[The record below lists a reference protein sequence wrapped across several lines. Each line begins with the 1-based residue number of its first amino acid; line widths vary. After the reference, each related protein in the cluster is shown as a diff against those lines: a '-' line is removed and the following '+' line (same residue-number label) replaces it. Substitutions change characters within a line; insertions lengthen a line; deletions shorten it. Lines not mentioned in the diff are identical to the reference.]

1 MTAAPDRIPTSQ
13 LIMQYLITLSA
24 DYDMTIIRERVR
36 ARGSA
41 LDNRAGLVCKAYCIC
56 KAGVLDSPVNEY
68 APFYLWGDADAAA
81 DFLWRGAGFDGI
93 VHDFGHPPVRTCVP
107 ETRALGP
114 APTASVTHAVVR
126 TTPVPAE
133 ADLIKL
139 AARLTARITERG
151 QDERGHLALASI
163 DPTTW

>member
-1 MTAAPDRIPTSQ
+1 
-13 LIMQYLITLSA
+13 
-24 DYDMTIIRERVR
+24 MTIIRERVR

-41 LDNRAGLVCKAYCIC
+41 LDNRAGLVCKAY
-56 KAGVLDSPVNEY
+56 S
-68 APFYLWGDADAAA
+68 AD
-81 DFLWRGAGFDGI
+81 LGA
-93 VHDFGHPPVRTCVP
+93 

-139 AARLTARITERG
+139 VARLTARITERC
-151 QDERGHLALASI
+151 QDERGHLALAGI
-163 DPTTW
+163 DPTTWQMVEFTTVSELDAATSYSSAGTPPRQPPERSRWYVRPAHPVRSRAGSVPRCAA